1 MEMLKETTDK
11 EEKTILEEE
20 VNSLREKKEELKQST
35 IDLLI
40 PPDSF
45 DDVSE
50 IYLEFRAGAGGSE
63 SAVFV

>member
-11 EEKTILEEE
+11 EEKAILEEE

-35 IDLLI
+35 IELLI

-45 DDVSE
+45 DDVS
-50 IYLEFRAGAGGSE
+50 
-63 SAVFV
+63 

>member
-1 MEMLKETTDK
+1 MEMLKETSDK
-11 EEKTILEEE
+11 KEKAILEEE
-20 VNSLREKKEELKQST
+20 VSSLREKKEELKHSA

-40 PPDSF
+40 PPDSY